1 MVDRMER
8 GAPEIMRDEM
18 VVRDEIAAFVAG
30 GPRTIPE
37 IASHMGYPTHE
48 VLIWVM
54 AMWKYGVLRDTGE
67 TDGDG
72 YCRYELND

>member
-30 GPRTIPE
+30 GSRTVPE
-37 IASHMGYPTHE
+37 IASHMGYPRHE
-48 VLIWVM
+48 VMIWVM
-54 AMWKYGVLRDTGE
+54 ALWKYGRLRDTGE

>member
-1 MVDRMER
+1 MVQRIER
-8 GAPEIMRDEM
+8 GALEIMRDEM

-37 IASHMGYPTHE
+37 IASHMGYPRHE
-48 VLIWVM
+48 VMIWVM
-54 AMWKYGVLRDTGE
+54 AMWQYGMLRDTGE
-67 TDGDG
+67 TDEEG